1 MNIEYGVAT
10 LEELPRIVEIKV
22 AMFEEA
28 GHADLLADHAESIVL
43 RDYQQLY
50 LESTAIHFVA
60 RDKGQIVAS
69 VGAFIKSDLPF
80 RYFSPATYGFI
91 GDVFTENAYRGRGIS
106 TMLNSE
112 ALIWLKDNGVVMVR
126 LLASD
131 AGRPIYERLGFRAT
145 DEMVLIL
152 ET

>member
-10 LEELPRIVEIKV
+10 LEDLPRIVDRKV
-22 AMFEEA
+22 GMFKEA
-28 GHADLLADHAESIVL
+28 GHADLFNDRAGSIVL

-80 RYFSPATYGFI
+80 RYFFSRDLRIHRRRVHG
-91 GDVFTENAYRGRGIS
+91 
-106 TMLNSE
+106 
-112 ALIWLKDNGVVMVR
+112 KR
-126 LLASD
+126 LS
-131 AGRPIYERLGFRAT
+131 RPRDINHAE
-145 DEMVLIL
+145 
-152 ET
+152 